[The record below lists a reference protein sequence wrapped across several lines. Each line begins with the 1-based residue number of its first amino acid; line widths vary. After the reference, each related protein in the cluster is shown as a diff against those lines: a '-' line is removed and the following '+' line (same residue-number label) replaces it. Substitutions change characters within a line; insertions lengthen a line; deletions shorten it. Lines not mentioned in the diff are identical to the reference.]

1 MSVAFRFP
9 FRSTDHRP
17 PIPRFAL
24 PYDPAFRSSM
34 EPSEIPDQDPASE
47 RSFAE
52 RTREVRRNRA
62 HDKILRE
69 KSLAERTVERF
80 RYSQSVLYGFLHEA
94 GALFAFTGEFF
105 ARFWRRPFEARELVN
120 QMDEAGSKSFLLTS
134 ITGFAIGIVLA
145 MQSRGTLAR
154 FGAEAVLP
162 SMLALSVVKE
172 IGPVI
177 TSLVLAGRLGAGFA
191 AEIGSMKVTEQI
203 DAMEA
208 AALKPFHYLVVTRVL
223 ACVIMFP
230 LMTILVD
237 AIALAGG
244 FMESNLATN
253 MDWHVFVNTAFS
265 SMRFVDVTVDTL
277 KTSIFGFIVGIVACF
292 LGYTVRGGTREVG
305 QAAMQAVV
313 LSSLLILVADVVVV
327 RISLLIFGDVSGG

>member
-1 MSVAFRFP
+1 
-9 FRSTDHRP
+9 
-17 PIPRFAL
+17 
-24 PYDPAFRSSM
+24 M
-34 EPSEIPDQDPASE
+34 EPPRLTDEPRPDEPRPDDAPS

-52 RTREVRRNRA
+52 RNRA
-62 HDKILRE
+62 ARRARANEKILRE
-69 KSLAERTVERF
+69 KSFAERAIERF
-80 RYSQSVLYGFLHEA
+80 RHSQSVLYGFLDEA
-94 GALFAFTGEFF
+94 GALFAFIGRFF
-105 ARFWRRPFEARELVN
+105 ARFWRRPFEVKELLN
-120 QMDEAGSKSFLLTS
+120 QMDEVGSKSFLLVS
-134 ITGFAIGIVLA
+134 VCGLAIGIVLA

-154 FGAEAVLP
+154 FGAEAFLP
-162 SMLALSVVKE
+162 SMLALSVFKE

-177 TSLVLAGRLGAGFA
+177 TGLVLAGRLGAGFA

-223 ACVIMFP
+223 ACIIMFP

-237 AIALAGG
+237 VIAMSGG
-244 FMESNLATN
+244 FLESTLASG
-253 MDWHVFVNTAFS
+253 MDWRVFIDTAFS
-265 SMRFVDVTVDTL
+265 SMRFVDITVDTL

-313 LSSLLILVADVVVV
+313 LSSLLILIADVVVV

>member
-1 MSVAFRFP
+1 
-9 FRSTDHRP
+9 
-17 PIPRFAL
+17 
-24 PYDPAFRSSM
+24 M
-34 EPSEIPDQDPASE
+34 EPPRLTDEPRRDPDAPT
-47 RSFAE
+47 RSFTE
-52 RTREVRRNRA
+52 RTREARKARA
-62 HDKILRE
+62 NEKILRE
-69 KSLAERTVERF
+69 KSLAERTIERI
-80 RYSQSVLYGFLHEA
+80 RHSQSVLYAFLDEA
-94 GALFAFTGEFF
+94 GALFSFIGRFF
-105 ARFWRRPFEARELVN
+105 RRFFRRPFEFKELLN
-120 QMDEAGSKSFLLTS
+120 QMDEVGSKSFLLVS
-134 ITGFAIGIVLA
+134 VCGLAIGIVLA

-154 FGAEAVLP
+154 FGAEAFLP
-162 SMLALSVVKE
+162 SMLALSVFKE

-177 TSLVLAGRLGAGFA
+177 TGLVLAGRLGAGFA

-237 AIALAGG
+237 MIAMSGG
-244 FMESNLATN
+244 FLESNLSTG
-253 MDWHVFVNTAFS
+253 MDWRVFIDTAFS
-265 SMRFVDVTVDTL
+265 SMRFVDITVDTL

-313 LSSLLILVADVVVV
+313 LSSLLILIADVVVV
-327 RISLLIFGDVSGG
+327 RISLLVFGDVSGN